1 MKKIYLLSAMAAGLL
16 AFASCSN
23 DDIAA
28 TTGNGNN
35 ELGFGESELTIGIT
49 NTATRAA
56 RPIGSSAAA
65 NNVNKVTLKLFT
77 INEGAYSDA
86 TGVSIKGD
94 GDLTIDWTA
103 GPDGEGPSTT
113 DREGKKTITL
123 TGLQPNTT
131 YQIVAYGY
139 NGTEPTVTNVGGV
152 CSISPTSVEE
162 VFAGEI
168 GTVITDGNGKFSTT
182 QSITMERQIAGMLGY
197 FTNVPTHIG
206 TDVVAKLVVYANA
219 KTTGYNFN
227 WESSSLNGL
236 GQTTA
241 KTALLTFDMSQ
252 IATNWKSGAPT
263 DDTYTFNSHTASS
276 QDTPKPFAKGYTAPA
291 DLVLKDGS
299 IFGATF
305 ILPYASHVESQ
316 TLTVVLEDAD
326 GAALK
331 TMNVITDKTNE
342 SVTDYKH
349 QYDIRRN
356 NFYSIGQKLYADND
370 QGDPNPDDEE
380 DPKPGDEDDPIDVSA
395 SNDIILILNDA
406 WEVLH
411 NMGIE

>member
-1 MKKIYLLSAMAAGLL
+1 MKKIYLLSAMTAGLL

-65 NNVNKVTLKLFT
+65 NNVDKVTLKLFT
-77 INEGAYSDA
+77 IDEGAYSDA
-86 TGVSIKGD
+86 IDVFIKDED
-94 GDLTIDWTA
+94 GLTIDWTE
-103 GPDGEGPSTT
+103 GPEGEGPSTT

-123 TGLQPNTT
+123 TGLEANTT

-139 NGTEPTVTNVGGV
+139 NGTEPTVTNAGGV
-152 CSISPTSVEE
+152 CSISSASVEE
-162 VFAGEI
+162 VFAGQI
-168 GTVITDGNGKFSTT
+168 ASVTTDGNGKFSAT
-182 QSITMERQIAGMLGY
+182 QTITMERQIAGMLGY

-227 WESSSLNGL
+227 WALSSLNGL
-236 GQTTA
+236 NQSDE

-252 IATNWKSGAPT
+252 IATNWNVGSPSG
-263 DDTYTFNSHTASS
+263 DTYTFNKYDAA
-276 QDTPKPFAKGYTAPA
+276 DNKPFADEYTNAPA
-291 DLVLKDGS
+291 NLVLKEGS

-305 ILPYASHVESQ
+305 ILPYQNHVASQ

-326 GAALK
+326 GTALK
-331 TMNVITDKTNE
+331 TMNVITDQTNA

-370 QGDPNPDDEE
+370 KGDPDTEDGKDPDPD
-380 DPKPGDEDDPIDVSA
+380 DEDDPIDVSG
-395 SNDIILILNDA
+395 STDILLILNDA

>member
-65 NNVNKVTLKLFT
+65 NNVNKVTLKLFKT
-77 INEGAYSDA
+77 TDYSEA
-86 TGVSIKGD
+86 TGVSIKDD
-94 GDLTIDWTA
+94 GDLTIDWAA
-103 GPDGEGPSTT
+103 GPTGEGPSTT

-123 TGLQPNTT
+123 TGLQANTT

-139 NGTEPTVTNVGGV
+139 NGTEPTVTNTSGT
-152 CSISPTSVEE
+152 CSISSASVEE
-162 VFAGEI
+162 VFAGQIE
-168 GTVITDGNGKFSTT
+168 TVTTNADGKFPTA

-197 FTNVPTHIG
+197 FTAVPTHIG

-219 KTTGYNFN
+219 KTTGYNFD

-241 KTALLTFDMSQ
+241 KTALLTFDMSK
-252 IATNWKSGAPT
+252 IATNWNSGAPT
-263 DDTYTFNSHTASS
+263 DDTYEFSA
-276 QDTPKPFAKGYTAPA
+276 TPYAEGYTAPTG
-291 DLVLKDGS
+291 LVLKDGS

-305 ILPYASHVESQ
+305 ILPYQTHVASQ
-316 TLTVVLEDAD
+316 TLTVVLEDND

-331 TMNVITDKTNE
+331 TMNVITHQTLSGVD
-342 SVTDYKH
+342 DYAH

-370 QGDPNPDDEE
+370 KGDPDPDDEDE
-380 DPKPGDEDDPIDVSA
+380 PEPGDEDDPIDVSA

-406 WEVLH
+406 WDVLH
-411 NMGIE
+411 NMGLE

>member
-65 NNVNKVTLKLFT
+65 NNVNKVTLKLFKT
-77 INEGAYSDA
+77 TDYSEA
-86 TGVSIKGD
+86 TGVSIKDD
-94 GDLTIDWTA
+94 GDLTIDWAA
-103 GPDGEGPSTT
+103 GPTGEGPSTT

-123 TGLQPNTT
+123 TGLQANTT

-139 NGTEPTVTNVGGV
+139 NGTEPTVTNTSGT
-152 CSISPTSVEE
+152 CSISSASVEE
-162 VFAGEI
+162 VFAGQIE
-168 GTVITDGNGKFSTT
+168 TVTTNADGKFPTA

-197 FTNVPTHIG
+197 FTAVPTHIG

-219 KTTGYNFN
+219 KTTGYNFD

-241 KTALLTFDMSQ
+241 KTALLTFDMSKIGDDEYMEENAGRLMTVKGVTLPQ
-252 IATNWKSGAPT
+252 ANGKRTFAPEKEATSGNAVNRSVN
-263 DDTYTFNSHTASS
+263 NST
-276 QDTPKPFAKGYTAPA
+276 K
-291 DLVLKDGS
+291 LVVRTS
-299 IFGATF
+299 T
-305 ILPYASHVESQ
+305 
-316 TLTVVLEDAD
+316 
-326 GAALK
+326 
-331 TMNVITDKTNE
+331 
-342 SVTDYKH
+342 
-349 QYDIRRN
+349 
-356 NFYSIGQKLYADND
+356 YADFAGTVMPEGKLD
-370 QGDPNPDDEE
+370 ITGVFTRYRDTWQILMRQEGDFKQAE
-380 DPKPGDEDDPIDVSA
+380 
-395 SNDIILILNDA
+395 
-406 WEVLH
+406 
-411 NMGIE
+411 